1 MVHFIR
7 IDFKNSK
14 LLISIIIRLN
24 SMNFEIFYPDEI
36 YSNRNNWVKSALK
49 INENDTDI
57 YYER

>member
-14 LLISIIIRLN
+14 LLISTIIRLN

-36 YSNRNNWVKSALK
+36 YSDLSKWIKSALK
-49 INENDTDI
+49 IIENDINID
-57 YYER
+57 YEL

>member
-14 LLISIIIRLN
+14 LLISIIIRLT

-36 YSNRNNWVKSALK
+36 TSDRNNWVKSALK

-57 YYER
+57 YYKL

>member
-36 YSNRNNWVKSALK
+36 TSDCNNCVKSALK

-57 YYER
+57 YYEL